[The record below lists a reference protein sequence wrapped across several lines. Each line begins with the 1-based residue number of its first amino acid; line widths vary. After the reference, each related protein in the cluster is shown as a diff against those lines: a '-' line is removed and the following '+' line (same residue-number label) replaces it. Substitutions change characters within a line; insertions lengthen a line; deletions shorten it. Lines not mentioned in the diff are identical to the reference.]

1 MLATIQKQQNSYI
14 VKFNR
19 LLPHPVNAVWGL
31 LTENGN
37 LQKWMSNLEI
47 IDLRKNGKFHFNM
60 NDGTDAYKEIT
71 ITDYAEKE
79 ILEIDWGT
87 DTVRFELSSTSS
99 GSLLVLLESI
109 GELTEHTPKD
119 LAGWHICLDLLSDL
133 LNGTVHEEF
142 PMEEWK
148 KWFTEYKQLVGD
160 VEKI

>member
-1 MLATIQKQQNSYI
+1 MLATIQIQQNSSI

-19 LLPHPVNAVWGL
+19 PLSHSVDAVWAV
-31 LTENGN
+31 LTENGK
-37 LQKWMSNLEI
+37 LQKWMNNLEI
-47 IDLRKNGKFHFNM
+47 IDLRKNGKIHFNM
-60 NDGTDAYKEIT
+60 NDGTDTYMEVT
-71 ITDYAEKE
+71 ITDYVEKE
-79 ILEIDWGT
+79 VLEFDWGK
-87 DTVRFELSSTSS
+87 DTVRFELSPTSS
-99 GSLLVLLESI
+99 GSMLVLLESI

-148 KWFTEYKQLVGD
+148 KWFVEYKQLVSD